1 MKVFYKSFLVLALGL
16 ISLSVSAQ
24 EYSDAVKLYNE
35 GLVQAQSKKYEAAIN
50 SFTQAI
56 SIGEQLGTDQGTSIK
71 DQAERQI
78 PKMYYQNAVVSFNAF
93 KKSKKVVDLDDAINS
108 FGETAQVAKEYG
120 DTDISKRSLNV
131 IPQLYYQ
138 KATMLYNREDF
149 DGANAALDKAI
160 NANANYAVAYYQ
172 KGLVL
177 KKASPDD
184 LDGILNWFN
193 QAITVAEKVNDSR
206 VARSAKSSA
215 HDELLFRGAKSTEA
229 KKYSQSVELLELAT
243 TYNES
248 ADVYYR
254 LAEVLNKQ
262 GKSDAA
268 LTNAAKALTLEQG
281 GKTDKAKIYFEIGL
295 AHQRKGTTGQACQ
308 AFGNALFGSFKAPA
322 QHIMEF
328 ELKCKSS

>member
-16 ISLSVSAQ
+16 ISLNVSAQ
-24 EYSDAVKLYNE
+24 EYADAVKLYNE
-35 GLVQAQSKKYEAAIN
+35 GLTQAQNKQYEAAIN
-50 SFTQAI
+50 AFTQAI
-56 SIGEQLGTDQGTSIK
+56 SVGDQIGEEGADIK
-71 DQAERQI
+71 ARAEKQI
-78 PKMYYQNAVVSFNAF
+78 PKMYYQKAVVAFNTF
-93 KKSKKVVDLDDAINS
+93 KKSKTIADLDGAIDS
-108 FGETAQVAKEYG
+108 FSETSDVAKEYG
-120 DTDISKRSLNV
+120 DADISKRAANV

-138 KATMLYNREDF
+138 KATLQYNREDY
-149 DGANAALDKAI
+149 DGANASLDKAI

-177 KKASPDD
+177 KKSTPND

-206 VARSAKSSA
+206 VARSAKGSA

-229 KKYSQSVELLELAT
+229 KQYSKAVELLELAT

-262 GKSDAA
+262 GKADAA
-268 LTNAAKALTLEQG
+268 LTNAAKALKLEQG

-295 AHQRKGTTGQACQ
+295 AHQSKGNTGDACQ
-308 AFGNALFGSFKAPA
+308 AFGNALYGSFKAPA